1 LTIQLLEQRLSRQMS
16 PPDDQTDAT
25 VKRLKD
31 EISRLNDL
39 TRQFRE
45 FVRKEKYDFQPTEL
59 RKLIDDVIRL
69 QEPHFVGRNVQVE
82 AVVAPDLPAVK
93 VDGDKIKQVLLNL
106 LKNAAEAMPKGGKI
120 TIEARA
126 TQQAVILEITDTG
139 VGIPLDVDA
148 FEPFVTTKKE
158 GTGIGLVIVRQIVT
172 AHGGAISYRS
182 QPERGTTFHIE
193 LPRN

>member
-1 LTIQLLEQRLSRQMS
+1 
-16 PPDDQTDAT
+16 
-25 VKRLKD
+25 
-31 EISRLNDL
+31 
-39 TRQFRE
+39 
-45 FVRKEKYDFQPTEL
+45 VRKEKYDFQPMEL
-59 RKLIDDVIRL
+59 RKLIDDVIKL
-69 QEPHFVGRNVQVE
+69 QEPHFVERNIQLE
-82 AVVAPDLPAVK
+82 AVMAPDLPAVK
-93 VDGDKIKQVLLNL
+93 VDGDKIKQVFLNL
-106 LKNAAEAMPKGGKI
+106 LKNAAEAMPNGGKI

-126 TQQAVILEITDTG
+126 TQQAIILEITDTG

-182 QPERGTTFHIE
+182 QPGRGTTFHID